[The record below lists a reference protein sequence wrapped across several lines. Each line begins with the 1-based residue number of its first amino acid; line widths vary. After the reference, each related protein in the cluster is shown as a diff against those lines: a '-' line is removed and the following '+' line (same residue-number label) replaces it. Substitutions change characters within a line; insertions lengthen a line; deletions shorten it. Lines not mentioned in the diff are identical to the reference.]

1 MLSLTPFNK
10 NQIQRRNGADL
21 MNFYNMFD
29 DFFDDNFFNMRSL
42 KNDTFK
48 MDVKDQDSHY
58 LIEAEMPCTK
68 KEEIKLEYL
77 DNHLVIRVEK
87 QEEIND
93 EHENYIHKE
102 RRSSSMQRSIY
113 LKDINLK
120 DIDAKL
126 EDGVLKIQIPKSEP
140 DANRIQIEV
149 K

>member
-1 MLSLTPFNK
+1 
-10 NQIQRRNGADL
+10 
-21 MNFYNMFD
+21 MFD

-48 MDVKDQDSHY
+48 MDVKDQDTHY
-58 LIEAEMPCTK
+58 LIEAEMPGTK

-87 QEEIND
+87 QEEVN
-93 EHENYIHKE
+93 EETENYIHKE

-113 LKDINLK
+113 LKDVNLK

-126 EDGVLKIQIPKSEP
+126 EDGILKIKIPKSEP